1 MITPILDPARQEPLY
16 EQLYDFIKE
25 EIRSGRLEEGEKL
38 PSKRTLASYLKVSRS
53 TVEMAYAQLAD
64 ILYPAE

>member
-25 EIRSGRLEEGEKL
+25 EMSEGTQRFLCPSGGK
-38 PSKRTLASYLKVSRS
+38 KVS
-53 TVEMAYAQLAD
+53 
-64 ILYPAE
+64 AEAGKRGSEDTFGTGEVLPI

>member
-25 EIRSGRLEEGEKL
+25 EIRSGRLEEGEKRPRNEHW
-38 PSKRTLASYLKVSRS
+38 PS
-53 TVEMAYAQLAD
+53 
-64 ILYPAE
+64 ILR